1 MTVSIQL
8 FLTEETSTLH
18 AEGPSILGAPHTILL
33 INSHPRSKNVHYG
46 IMRPSS
52 CDKTDKTSSGMKY
65 DVAFKLAYDEEGIRR
80 LKHEHEI
87 YNKDL
92 RALQGNVVPTCY
104 GLFTGTLSGT
114 PIACLVLDFCINGNS
129 NPTIAKEEF

>member
-18 AEGPSILGAPHTILL
+18 AEGPSILTAPHTILL
-33 INSHPRSKNVHYG
+33 VIVIRVARMSTME

-65 DVAFKLAYDEEGIRR
+65 DVAFKLAYD
-80 LKHEHEI
+80 
-87 YNKDL
+87 
-92 RALQGNVVPTCY
+92 
-104 GLFTGTLSGT
+104 
-114 PIACLVLDFCINGNS
+114 
-129 NPTIAKEEF
+129 